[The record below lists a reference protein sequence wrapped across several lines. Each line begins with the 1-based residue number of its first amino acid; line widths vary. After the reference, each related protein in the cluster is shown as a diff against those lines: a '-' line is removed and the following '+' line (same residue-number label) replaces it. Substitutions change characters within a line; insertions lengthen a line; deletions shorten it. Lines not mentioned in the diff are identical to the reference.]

1 MSEVRVIPLGGL
13 GEIGMNALALA
24 QDGEAILIDC
34 GVTFDDRGLGVDVV
48 HPDFAALHDARLR
61 VRGVVLTHGH
71 EDHIGAL
78 PYFLRQFD
86 VPVWGPP
93 YALGL
98 VRERLAEHEVLEWA
112 KLIPTSPRGA
122 FEVGPFRVEPVRVT
136 HSIADATALV
146 IGTAAGTIV
155 HTGDFKF
162 DEEPVDGEAFDVE
175 RLRGVGDAGV
185 ALLLSDST
193 NVDARGDA
201 AGNERGVGDALRGI
215 VASAEGAVVVAMFA
229 SNVHRLKM
237 LGEIARESNRRIVT
251 LGRSVQ
257 THARVAHATGYLD
270 WPGDITWPADRAREL
285 PRDRL
290 LGIATGTQAEAR
302 AALARLAH
310 GEHPSID
317 LAAGDTVI
325 LSSRV
330 IPGHEPEVYA
340 LMGDLL
346 RKGVHLR
353 SWISDRGV
361 HVSGHAHSAEQ
372 RRMIELVRP
381 RSFVPVHGTLH
392 HLHRHADLARGCGV
406 GEVTI
411 LEDGDVGILGDHG
424 LRKEGRVQTGRVHVW
439 AGRALPPSVL
449 RERQAMAQEGVAMV
463 VVTLDARG
471 APEAN
476 ISIETRGVLDASL
489 SGGILSGAR
498 HDALEALRDLP
509 RSRPDRPDDEPVI
522 AEAVRTAIRRSF
534 ARALGFKPM
543 TVVQVVRV
551 AG

>member
-1 MSEVRVIPLGGL
+1 
-13 GEIGMNALALA
+13 MNALVLE

-48 HPDFAALHDARLR
+48 HPDFSALENMR

-78 PYFLRQFD
+78 PYFLRRYD

-98 VRERLAEHEVLEWA
+98 VRERLVEHEVLGWA
-112 KLIPTSPRGA
+112 KLIPTAPRTP
-122 FEVGPFRVEPVRVT
+122 FEVGSFQIEPVRVT

-146 IGTAAGTIV
+146 IGTGAGTIV

-162 DEEPVDGEAFDVE
+162 DEDPVDGEAFDVE
-175 RLRGVGDAGV
+175 RLRQAGDEGV

-201 AGNERGVGDALRGI
+201 AGDERGVGDAIRGI
-215 VASAEGAVVVAMFA
+215 VAGAEGAVVVAMFA

-237 LGEIARESNRRIVT
+237 LGEIARATNRRIVV
-251 LGRSVQ
+251 LGRSVH

-270 WPGDITWPADRAREL
+270 WAGDLTWPADRAREL
-285 PRDRL
+285 PRDRV
-290 LGIATGTQAEAR
+290 LGIATGTQGETR

-310 GEHPSID
+310 RDHPAFD

-346 RKGVHLR
+346 RSGVHLK

-381 RSFVPVHGTLH
+381 KSFVPVHGTLH
-392 HLHRHADLARGCGV
+392 HLHRHAELARGCGV
-406 GEVTI
+406 GDVTI
-411 LEDGDVGILGDHG
+411 LENGEVGVLEGDGLH
-424 LRKEGRVQTGRVHVW
+424 KEGRVPHGRVHVW
-439 AGRALPPSVL
+439 AGRVVPPSVI
-449 RERQAMAQEGVAMV
+449 RERQSIAQEGVALV
-463 VVTLDARG
+463 VVTVDGRG
-471 APEAN
+471 DPVGEVA
-476 ISIETRGVLDASL
+476 IQTRGILDPNVSAGL
-489 SGGILSGAR
+489 LAGAQR
-498 HDALEALRDLP
+498 DAHDALQELP
-509 RSRPDRPDDEPVI
+509 RSGPGRSNDEAAI
-522 AEAVRTAIRRSF
+522 SEAVRLAVRRAF
-534 ARALGFKPM
+534 ARALGFKPV

>member
-1 MSEVRVIPLGGL
+1 VSAVRVIPLGGL
-13 GEIGMNALALA
+13 GEIGMNALALE
-24 QDGEAILIDC
+24 QDGEAILVDC

-48 HPDFAALHDARLR
+48 HPDFAALENVH

-78 PYFLRQFD
+78 PYFLRRFD

-98 VRERLAEHEVLEWA
+98 VRERLAEHEILNWA
-112 KLIPTSPRGA
+112 KLIPTAPRSP
-122 FEVGPFRVEPVRVT
+122 FEVGPFRIEPVRVT
-136 HSIADATALV
+136 HSIADATALL
-146 IGTAAGTIV
+146 IGTSAGTIV

-162 DEEPVDGEAFDVE
+162 DETPVDGEEFDVE
-175 RLRGVGDAGV
+175 RLRRAGDEGV

-201 AGNERGVGDALRGI
+201 AGDERGVGDAIRAI

-237 LGEIARESNRRIVT
+237 LGEIARATHRRIVV
-251 LGRSVQ
+251 LGRSVH

-285 PRDRL
+285 PRGQV

-310 GEHPSID
+310 REHPSLD
-317 LAAGDTVI
+317 LVTGDTVV

-346 RKGVHLR
+346 RSGVHLK

-361 HVSGHAHSAEQ
+361 HVSGHAHAGEQ

-392 HLHRHADLARGCGV
+392 HLHRHAELARGCGV

-411 LEDGDVGILGDHG
+411 LEDGEVGVLDEHG
-424 LRKEGRVQTGRVHVW
+424 LRKAGRVPHGRVHVW
-439 AGRALPPSVL
+439 AGRVIPPSVI
-449 RERQAMAQEGVAMV
+449 RERQVIAQEGVALV
-463 VVTLDARG
+463 VVTVDGRG
-471 APEAN
+471 DPVGEIA
-476 ISIETRGVLDASL
+476 IQTRGVLDANL
-489 SGGILSGAR
+489 SAGLLAGAR
-498 HDALEALRDLP
+498 RDAHDALQELP
-509 RSRPDRPDDEPVI
+509 RSGPGRTNDEAAI
-522 AEAVRTAIRRSF
+522 TEAVRLAVRRSF
-534 ARALGFKPM
+534 ARALGFKPA

>member
-1 MSEVRVIPLGGL
+1 
-13 GEIGMNALALA
+13 MNALALE
-24 QDGEAILIDC
+24 QDGEAILVDC
-34 GVTFDDRGLGVDVV
+34 GVTFDERGLGVDVV
-48 HPDFAALHDARLR
+48 HPDFSALENLR

-78 PYFLRQFD
+78 PYFLRRFD

-98 VRERLAEHEVLEWA
+98 VRERLAEHEVLGWA
-112 KLIPTSPRGA
+112 KLFPTSPRSP

-146 IGTAAGTIV
+146 ITTSAGTIV

-162 DEEPVDGEAFDVE
+162 DEDPVDGEAFDVE
-175 RLRGVGDAGV
+175 RLRQAGDEGV

-201 AGNERGVGDALRGI
+201 AGDERGVGDAIRGI
-215 VASAEGAVVVAMFA
+215 VAAAEGAVVVAMFA

-237 LGEIARESNRRIVT
+237 LGEIARATHRRIVI

-270 WPGDITWPADRAREL
+270 WPGDITWPAERAREL
-285 PRDRL
+285 PRNQI

-310 GEHPSID
+310 NEHPSLE

-346 RKGVHLR
+346 RHGVHLK

-381 RSFVPVHGTLH
+381 RSFVPLHGTLH
-392 HLHRHADLARGCGV
+392 HLHRHAELARGCGV

-411 LEDGDVGILGDHG
+411 LEDGEVGVLDEHG
-424 LRKEGRVQTGRVHVW
+424 LRKDGRVPHGRVHVW
-439 AGRALPPSVL
+439 AGRVIAPAVI
-449 RERQAMAQEGVAMV
+449 RERQVIAQEGVALV
-463 VVTLDARG
+463 VVTVDGRG
-471 APEAN
+471 DPVGDVA
-476 ISIETRGVLDASL
+476 IQTRGVLDPNL
-489 SGGILSGAR
+489 SAGLLAGAQR
-498 HDALEALRDLP
+498 DAHDALRELP
-509 RSRPDRPDDEPVI
+509 RSGPGRTSDDAAI
-522 AEAVRTAIRRSF
+522 TEAVRLAVRRSF
-534 ARALGFKPM
+534 ARALGFKPV